1 MEKIMDSKIKS
12 IAVLGAGTMGA
23 GIAALAADKDCKVL
37 LLDINEEAAQK
48 GKDSMI
54 SERTPMLSDIS
65 KINNVEIGTFD
76 KDFEL
81 IKNYDWICEVV
92 VEKLDI
98 KRQIFEKIEQYRK
111 DGSIVSSNTSGIPLR
126 DITDNM
132 PDRLLSD
139 VCITHFFNPVKVM
152 KLCEL
157 IPGEKTLPEV
167 INNLGSFL
175 TNIMGKGVVNGK
187 DTVNFIGNRI
197 GCFLILKGLHEGSK
211 ARNLGLSQEE
221 IDGLMSRPVGLPP
234 TGLYGLIDLIG
245 LDVMHSVGKN
255 LAINLPKDDMGIPY
269 VNLPNEE
276 QNMFDSGQLGRK
288 TGGGFY
294 RIQKLENG
302 DKKKEVFDLSKSIWR
317 DAEKVSIEGDLNL
330 ILEESVKGNYVWN
343 VMGSTLIYAASLV
356 PEIADDIVNID
367 RAMRWGF
374 AWSKGPYEMLDEIGP
389 KKFINK
395 CIEKN
400 INIPKMLDIL
410 LESGNDSFYKDSS
423 KYLTIDGNY
432 TDILN

>member
-1 MEKIMDSKIKS
+1 MNSNINS

-37 LLDINEEAAQK
+37 LLDINNEAAQK

-54 SERTPMLSDIS
+54 SERNPMLSDPT
-65 KINNVEIGTFD
+65 KINNVEIGTFEN
-76 KDFEL
+76 DFEL

-98 KRQIFEKIEQYRK
+98 KRQIFEKIEKYRK

-126 DITDNM
+126 DITENM

-157 IPGEKTLPEV
+157 IPGEKTKPE
-167 INNLGSFL
+167 ILDSLSTFL
-175 TNIMGKGVVNGK
+175 QDIMNKGVVNAK

-197 GCFLILKGLHEGSK
+197 GCYLILKGLHQGKK
-211 ARNLGLSQEE
+211 AREAGLIQEE
-221 IDGLMSRPVGLPP
+221 IDGLMSRPIGLPP
-234 TGLYGLIDLIG
+234 TGLYGLVDLIG

-255 LAINLPKDDMGIPY
+255 LAINLPKDDQGLKY
-269 VNLPNEE
+269 VDLPTEE

-294 RIQKLENG
+294 RMQKLENG
-302 DKKKEVFDLSKSIWR
+302 EKKKEVFDLGNLKWR
-317 DAEKVSIEGDLNL
+317 DAKKVAIEGDLSM
-330 ILEESVKGNYVWN
+330 ILEDTEQGNYIWQ
-343 VMGSTLIYAASLV
+343 VMGSTLAYAADLI
-356 PEIADDIVNID
+356 PEIAEDIVNID

-374 AWSKGPYEMLDEIGP
+374 AWSKGPFEMLDEIGP
-389 KKFINK
+389 NNFINK
-395 CIEKN
+395 CKENN
-400 INIPKMLDIL
+400 ISIPKMLQIL
-410 LESGNDSFYKDSS
+410 DKSENSTFYKDG
-423 KYLTIDGNY
+423 KYLSKEGVYMSIK
-432 TDILN
+432 

>member
-1 MEKIMDSKIKS
+1 MNSNINS

-37 LLDINEEAAQK
+37 LLDISNEAAQK

-54 SERTPMLSDIS
+54 SERNPMLSDPT
-65 KINNVEIGTFD
+65 KINNVEIGTFEN
-76 KDFEL
+76 DFEL

-98 KRQIFEKIEQYRK
+98 KRQIFEKIEKYRK

-126 DITDNM
+126 DITENM

-157 IPGEKTLPEV
+157 IPGEKTKPE
-167 INNLGSFL
+167 ILDSLSIFL
-175 TNIMGKGVVNGK
+175 QDIMNKGVVNAK

-197 GCFLILKGLHEGSK
+197 GCFLILKGLHQGK
-211 ARNLGLSQEE
+211 IAREAGLIQEE
-221 IDGLMSRPVGLPP
+221 IDSLMSRPIGLPP
-234 TGLYGLIDLIG
+234 TGLYGLVDLIG

-255 LAINLPKDDMGIPY
+255 LAINLPKDDQGLQY
-269 VNLPNEE
+269 VNLPTEE

-294 RIQKLENG
+294 RIQKLDNG
-302 DKKKEVFDLSKSIWR
+302 EKKKEVFDLSNLEWR
-317 DAEKVSIEGDLNL
+317 DAKKMAVEGDLSMM
-330 ILEESVKGNYVWN
+330 LEDTEQGNYIWQ
-343 VMGSTLIYAASLV
+343 VMGSTLSYAADLI
-356 PEIADDIVNID
+356 PEIADDILNID

-374 AWSKGPYEMLDEIGP
+374 AWSKGPFEMLDEIGP
-389 KKFINK
+389 NNFINK
-395 CIEKN
+395 CKENN
-400 INIPKMLDIL
+400 ISIPKMLQIL
-410 LESGNDSFYKDSS
+410 DESENNTFYKDG
-423 KYLTIDGNY
+423 KYLTKEGIY
-432 TDILN
+432 MAIEE

>member
-1 MEKIMDSKIKS
+1 MSSNINS

-37 LLDINEEAAQK
+37 LLDISDEAAQK

-54 SERTPMLSDIS
+54 SERNPMLSDPS
-65 KINNVEIGTFD
+65 KINNVETGTFEN
-76 KDFEL
+76 DFEL

-98 KRQIFEKIEQYRK
+98 KRQIFEKIEKYRK

-126 DITDNM
+126 DITENM

-157 IPGEKTLPEV
+157 IPGEKTKPE
-167 INNLGSFL
+167 ILDNLSIFL
-175 TNIMGKGVVNGK
+175 QDIMNKGVVNAK

-197 GCFLILKGLHEGSK
+197 GCFLILKGLHQGKK
-211 ARNLGLSQEE
+211 AREVGLIQEE
-221 IDGLMSRPVGLPP
+221 IDGLMSRPIGLPP
-234 TGLYGLIDLIG
+234 TGLYGLVDLIG
-245 LDVMHSVGKN
+245 LDVMYSVGKN
-255 LAINLPKDDMGIPY
+255 LAINLPKDDQGLIY
-269 VNLPNEE
+269 VNLPTEE

-294 RIQKLENG
+294 RMQKLDNG
-302 DKKKEVFDLSKSIWR
+302 EKKKEVFDLSNLEWR
-317 DAEKVSIEGDLNL
+317 DAKKISIDGDLNMM
-330 ILEESVKGNYVWN
+330 LEDTEQGNYLWQ
-343 VMGSTLIYAASLV
+343 VMGSTLAYAADLI
-356 PEIADDIVNID
+356 PEIADDILNID

-374 AWSKGPYEMLDEIGP
+374 AWSKGPFEMLDEIGP
-389 KKFINK
+389 NNFINK
-395 CIEKN
+395 CKENN
-400 INIPKMLDIL
+400 ISIPKMLQIL
-410 LESGNDSFYKDSS
+410 DESENDTFYKDG
-423 KYLTIDGNY
+423 KYLTKDGNY
-432 TDILN
+432 LDI

>member
-1 MEKIMDSKIKS
+1 MNSNINS

-37 LLDINEEAAQK
+37 LLDISNEAAQK

-54 SERTPMLSDIS
+54 SERNPMLTDPS
-65 KINNVEIGTFD
+65 KINNVEIGTFEN
-76 KDFEL
+76 DFEL

-98 KRQIFEKIEQYRK
+98 KRQIFEKIEKYRK

-126 DITDNM
+126 DITENM

-157 IPGEKTLPEV
+157 IPGEKTKPE
-167 INNLGSFL
+167 ILNSLSIFL
-175 TNIMGKGVVNGK
+175 QDILNKGVVNAK

-197 GCFLILKGLHEGSK
+197 GCYLILKGLHQGKK
-211 ARNLGLSQEE
+211 ARESGLIQEE
-221 IDGLMSRPVGLPP
+221 IDSLMSRPIGLPP
-234 TGLYGLIDLIG
+234 TGLYGLVDLIG

-255 LAINLPKDDMGIPY
+255 LAINLPNDDKGLKY
-269 VNLPNEE
+269 VNLPTEE
-276 QNMFDSGQLGRK
+276 QNMFYSGQLGRK

-294 RIQKLENG
+294 RIQKLDNG
-302 DKKKEVFDLSKSIWR
+302 EKKKEVFDLSMM
-317 DAEKVSIEGDLNL
+317 
-330 ILEESVKGNYVWN
+330 LEDTEQGNYIWQ
-343 VMGSTLIYAASLV
+343 VMGSTLAYAADLI
-356 PEIADDIVNID
+356 PEIAEDIVNID

-374 AWSKGPYEMLDEIGP
+374 AWSKGPFEMLDAIGP
-389 KKFINK
+389 NNFINK
-395 CIEKN
+395 CKKN
-400 INIPKMLDIL
+400 NISIPKMLQIL
-410 LESGNDSFYKDSS
+410 YESENNTFYKDG
-423 KYLTIDGNY
+423 KYLTKEGIYID
-432 TDILN
+432 IE

>member
-1 MEKIMDSKIKS
+1 MSSNINS

-37 LLDINEEAAQK
+37 LLDISDEAAQK

-54 SERTPMLSDIS
+54 SERNPMLSDPS
-65 KINNVEIGTFD
+65 KINNVETGTFEN
-76 KDFEL
+76 DFEL

-98 KRQIFEKIEQYRK
+98 KRQIFEKIEKYRK

-126 DITDNM
+126 DITENM

-157 IPGEKTLPEV
+157 IPGEKTKPE
-167 INNLGSFL
+167 ILNSLSIFL
-175 TNIMGKGVVNGK
+175 QDIMNKGVVNAK

-197 GCFLILKGLHEGSK
+197 GCFLILKGLHQGKK
-211 ARNLGLSQEE
+211 AREVGLIQEE
-221 IDGLMSRPVGLPP
+221 IDGLMSRPIGLPP
-234 TGLYGLIDLIG
+234 TGLYGLVDLIG
-245 LDVMHSVGKN
+245 LDVMYSVGKN
-255 LAINLPKDDMGIPY
+255 LAINLPKDDQGLIY
-269 VNLPNEE
+269 VNLPTEE

-294 RIQKLENG
+294 RMQKLDNG
-302 DKKKEVFDLSKSIWR
+302 EKKKEVFDLSNLEWR
-317 DAEKVSIEGDLNL
+317 DAKKISIDGDLNMM
-330 ILEESVKGNYVWN
+330 LEDTEQGNYLWQ
-343 VMGSTLIYAASLV
+343 VMGSTLAYAADLI
-356 PEIADDIVNID
+356 PEIADDILNID

-374 AWSKGPYEMLDEIGP
+374 AWSKGPFEMLDEIGP
-389 KKFINK
+389 NNFINK
-395 CIEKN
+395 CKENN
-400 INIPKMLDIL
+400 ISIPKMLQIL
-410 LESGNDSFYKDSS
+410 DESENDTFYKDG
-423 KYLTIDGNY
+423 KYLTKDGNY
-432 TDILN
+432 LDI

>member
-1 MEKIMDSKIKS
+1 MNSNINS

-37 LLDINEEAAQK
+37 LLDINNEAAQK

-54 SERTPMLSDIS
+54 SERNPMLSDPT
-65 KINNVEIGTFD
+65 KINNVEIGTFEN
-76 KDFEL
+76 DFEL

-98 KRQIFEKIEQYRK
+98 KRQIFEKIEKYRK

-126 DITDNM
+126 DITENM

-157 IPGEKTLPEV
+157 IPGEKTKPE
-167 INNLGSFL
+167 ILNSLSTFL
-175 TNIMGKGVVNGK
+175 QDIMNKGVVNAK

-197 GCFLILKGLHEGSK
+197 GCYLILKGLHQGKK
-211 ARNLGLSQEE
+211 AREAGLIQEE
-221 IDGLMSRPVGLPP
+221 IDGLMSRPIGLPP
-234 TGLYGLIDLIG
+234 TGLYGLVDLIG

-255 LAINLPKDDMGIPY
+255 LAINLPKDDQGLKY
-269 VNLPNEE
+269 VNLPTEE

-294 RIQKLENG
+294 RMQKLDNG
-302 DKKKEVFDLSKSIWR
+302 EKKKEVFDLSNLEWR
-317 DAEKVSIEGDLNL
+317 DAKKVAIEGDLSMM
-330 ILEESVKGNYVWN
+330 LEDTEQGNYIWQ
-343 VMGSTLIYAASLV
+343 VMGSTLAYAADLI
-356 PEIADDIVNID
+356 PEIAEDIVNID

-374 AWSKGPYEMLDEIGP
+374 AWSKGPFEMLDEIGP
-389 KKFINK
+389 NNFINK
-395 CIEKN
+395 CKENN
-400 INIPKMLDIL
+400 ISIPKMLQIL
-410 LESGNDSFYKDSS
+410 DKSENSAFYKDG
-423 KYLTIDGNY
+423 KYLSKEGVYMGIE
-432 TDILN
+432 

>member
-1 MEKIMDSKIKS
+1 MNSNINS

-37 LLDINEEAAQK
+37 LLDISYEAAQK

-54 SERTPMLSDIS
+54 SERNPMLSDPS
-65 KINNVEIGTFD
+65 KINNVEIGTFEN
-76 KDFEL
+76 DFEL

-98 KRQIFEKIEQYRK
+98 KRQIFEKIEKYRK

-126 DITDNM
+126 DITENM

-157 IPGEKTLPEV
+157 IPGEKTKPE
-167 INNLGSFL
+167 ILNSLSIFL
-175 TNIMGKGVVNGK
+175 QDIMNKGVVNAK

-197 GCFLILKGLHEGSK
+197 GCYLILKGLHQGKK
-211 ARNLGLSQEE
+211 ARESGLIQEE
-221 IDGLMSRPVGLPP
+221 IDSLMSRPIGLPP
-234 TGLYGLIDLIG
+234 TGLYGLVDLIG

-255 LAINLPKDDMGIPY
+255 LAINLPNDDKGLKY
-269 VNLPNEE
+269 VNLPTEE

-294 RIQKLENG
+294 RIQKLDNG
-302 DKKKEVFDLSKSIWR
+302 EKKKEVFDLSNLEWR
-317 DAEKVSIEGDLNL
+317 DATKIAIEGDLSMM
-330 ILEESVKGNYVWN
+330 LEDTEQGNYIWQ
-343 VMGSTLIYAASLV
+343 VMGSTLAYAADLI
-356 PEIADDIVNID
+356 PEIAEDIVNID

-374 AWSKGPYEMLDEIGP
+374 AWSKGPFEMLDAIGP
-389 KKFINK
+389 NNFINK
-395 CIEKN
+395 CKKN
-400 INIPKMLDIL
+400 NISIPKMLQIL
-410 LESGNDSFYKDSS
+410 DESENNTFYKDG
-423 KYLTIDGNY
+423 KYLTKEGIY
-432 TDILN
+432 MDIEQ

>member
-1 MEKIMDSKIKS
+1 MNSNINS

-37 LLDINEEAAQK
+37 LLDISNEAAQK

-54 SERTPMLSDIS
+54 SERNPMLSDPS
-65 KINNVEIGTFD
+65 KINNVETGTFEN
-76 KDFEL
+76 DFEL

-98 KRQIFEKIEQYRK
+98 KRQIFEKIEKYRK

-126 DITDNM
+126 DITENM
-132 PDRLLSD
+132 PDRLLED

-157 IPGEKTLPEV
+157 IPGEKTKTEILD
-167 INNLGSFL
+167 NLSIFL
-175 TNIMGKGVVNGK
+175 RDIMNKGVVNAK

-197 GCFLILKGLHEGSK
+197 GCFLILKGLHQGKK
-211 ARNLGLSQEE
+211 AREVGLIQEE
-221 IDGLMSRPVGLPP
+221 IDGLMSRPIGLPP
-234 TGLYGLIDLIG
+234 TGLYGLVDLIG

-255 LAINLPKDDMGIPY
+255 LAINLPKDDQGLIY
-269 VNLPNEE
+269 VNLPTEE

-294 RIQKLENG
+294 RMQKLDNG
-302 DKKKEVFDLSKSIWR
+302 EKKKEVFDLSNLEWR
-317 DAEKVSIEGDLNL
+317 DAKKISIDGDLNMM
-330 ILEESVKGNYVWN
+330 LEDTEQGNYLWQ
-343 VMGSTLIYAASLV
+343 VMGSTLAYAADLI
-356 PEIADDIVNID
+356 PEIADDILNID

-374 AWSKGPYEMLDEIGP
+374 AWSKGPFEMLDEIGP
-389 KKFINK
+389 NNFINK
-395 CIEKN
+395 CIENN
-400 INIPKMLDIL
+400 ISIPKMLQIL
-410 LESGNDSFYKDSS
+410 DESENDTFYKDG
-423 KYLTIDGNY
+423 KYLTKDGNY
-432 TDILN
+432 LEI

>member
-1 MEKIMDSKIKS
+1 MSSNINS

-37 LLDINEEAAQK
+37 LLDISDEAAQK

-54 SERTPMLSDIS
+54 SERNPMLSDPS
-65 KINNVEIGTFD
+65 KINNVETGTFEN
-76 KDFEL
+76 DFEL

-98 KRQIFEKIEQYRK
+98 KRQIFEKIEKYRK

-126 DITDNM
+126 DITENM

-157 IPGEKTLPEV
+157 IPGEKTKQEILD
-167 INNLGSFL
+167 NLSIFL
-175 TNIMGKGVVNGK
+175 QDIMNKGVVNAK

-197 GCFLILKGLHEGSK
+197 GCFLILKGLHQGKK
-211 ARNLGLSQEE
+211 AREVGLIQEE
-221 IDGLMSRPVGLPP
+221 IDGLMSRPIGLPP
-234 TGLYGLIDLIG
+234 TGLYGLVDLIG
-245 LDVMHSVGKN
+245 LDVMYSVGKN
-255 LAINLPKDDMGIPY
+255 LAINLPKDDQGLIY
-269 VNLPNEE
+269 VNLPTEE

-294 RIQKLENG
+294 RMQKLDNG
-302 DKKKEVFDLSKSIWR
+302 EKKKEVFDLSNLEWR
-317 DAEKVSIEGDLNL
+317 DAKKISIDGDLNMM
-330 ILEESVKGNYVWN
+330 LEDTEQGNYLWQ
-343 VMGSTLIYAASLV
+343 VMGSTLAYAADLI
-356 PEIADDIVNID
+356 PEIADDILNID

-374 AWSKGPYEMLDEIGP
+374 AWSKGPFEMLDEIGP
-389 KKFINK
+389 NNFINK
-395 CIEKN
+395 CKENN
-400 INIPKMLDIL
+400 ISIPKMLQTLD
-410 LESGNDSFYKDSS
+410 ESENDTFYKDG
-423 KYLTIDGNY
+423 KYLTKDGNY
-432 TDILN
+432 LEI